1 MDQQVFR
8 GNLYGPEN
16 PSESFAVEL
25 HIEFDAIRLKKES
38 GQEYEVLHDSLSLS
52 RGGFDNLSIILKGA
66 TRDGKPIYAQIQ
78 EESFLTAYLH
88 NGPASKREKTQTL
101 ISRGNTTRVWK
112 TLSLTV
118 LILFVVAGILATYLF
133 SKNFAQKIVD
143 FVPVSLEASLG
154 EATARSVTQGK
165 TLITAGPV
173 FNGVNQVFQR
183 VISGIANNPYTF
195 KLYLVDH
202 ATVNALAAPGGH
214 IVIFTG
220 LLANT
225 ENPEELAGIIAHE
238 CAHAIYRHSLVRLA
252 QTAGISIFFGIA
264 FGDMG
269 GLVGTFTEFGKEL
282 AILSYSRD
290 DEREADNSAVNILVK
305 AQIDPT
311 KFPNFFKRA
320 EADEGNLDKVFAI
333 ASTHPSNQE
342 RQQRLNELFKQLK
355 QHEFTAL
362 PIDWQ
367 ALQKE
372 LSPIAI
378 MGRAAK

>member
-1 MDQQVFR
+1 MT
-8 GNLYGPEN
+8 
-16 PSESFAVEL
+16 
-25 HIEFDAIRLKKES
+25 I
-38 GQEYEVLHDSLSLS
+38 
-52 RGGFDNLSIILKGA
+52 
-66 TRDGKPIYAQIQ
+66 
-78 EESFLTAYLH
+78 LTA
-88 NGPASKREKTQTL
+88 
-101 ISRGNTTRVWK
+101 RV
-112 TLSLTV
+112 
-118 LILFVVAGILATYLF
+118 
-133 SKNFAQKIVD
+133 
-143 FVPVSLEASLG
+143 
-154 EATARSVTQGK
+154 
-165 TLITAGPV
+165 
-173 FNGVNQVFQR
+173 
-183 VISGIANNPYTF
+183 
-195 KLYLVDH
+195 
-202 ATVNALAAPGGH
+202 
-214 IVIFTG
+214 
-220 LLANT
+220 
-225 ENPEELAGIIAHE
+225 PEELAGIIAHE
-238 CAHAIYRHSLVRLA
+238 CAHAIHRHSLVRLA

-269 GLVGTFTEFGKEL
+269 GLVVTFTEFGKEL